1 MLRALFFFDSRPLP
15 MTNRTFFSFVGS
27 VLLIFGFA
35 TAPVQAQEW
44 RQEVQLI
51 ALIGYQ
57 DPLHVFTDSLS
68 NALARNPQ
76 VQVRR
81 KPTDTVP
88 MSFGELREELY
99 ADGVDLNSATHV
111 FIRYQ
116 FNLQLGSAVIETI
129 KDLYFIYRGNETRA
143 DLPLLHVSAREPVVN
158 DLILHSG
165 IPSLANMEVVNTF
178 REMLAFP
185 HLNNREETAMV
196 EIAGRP
202 LRADDSPHQRTLE
215 EFLTEHMNIG
225 GGSYVLSM
233 PQPMMADK
241 SPAADS
247 TVNVTVLP
255 EQQ

>member
-1 MLRALFFFDSRPLP
+1 
-15 MTNRTFFSFVGS
+15 MTHRTFFSLVGS
-27 VLLIFGFA
+27 ALLLLGLTI
-35 TAPVQAQEW
+35 APAQAQEW
-44 RQEVQLI
+44 RQEIQLI

-68 NALARNPQ
+68 NALARTPH

-81 KPTDTVP
+81 EPTDTTP
-88 MSFGELREELY
+88 MSFADLREELY

-116 FNLQLGSAVIETI
+116 FNLRLGSAVVETI
-129 KDLYFIYRGNETRA
+129 KDLYFIYRGNEARA
-143 DLPLLHVSAREPVVN
+143 DLPLLHVSAQEPVVN

-185 HLNNREETAMV
+185 HLNNRDETAVV
-196 EIAGRP
+196 EIARRP
-202 LRADDSPHQRTLE
+202 LREIDSPQKRALE

-233 PQPMMADK
+233 PQPMMADT
-241 SPAADS
+241 SPAADT

-255 EQQ
+255 EEEQ